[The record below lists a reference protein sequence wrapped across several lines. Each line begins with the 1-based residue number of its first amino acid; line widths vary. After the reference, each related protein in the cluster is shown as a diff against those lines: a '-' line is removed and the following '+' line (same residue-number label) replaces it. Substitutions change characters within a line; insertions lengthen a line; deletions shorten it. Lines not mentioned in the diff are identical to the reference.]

1 MYRIGV
7 VGCGTIGT
15 RLAETF
21 SAHDRTTVWG
31 ACDVDADRAES
42 FAADYDAAAFTDH
55 RALAGHDEVDAIYVG
70 VPPTAHVEVAR
81 DALAAGT
88 HVLCEKP
95 LAETATAG
103 ERLVAAERETER
115 VTAVN
120 LPFRYTPGFRELRN
134 RVLAGEIGEVRRIDL
149 HFRFPQWP
157 REWQDV
163 SWLETREQG
172 GPTRE
177 VGTHFLFGVQEVF
190 GGIDNVT
197 ARVQYAGPASY
208 EESVV
213 GTFTADGV
221 HGTYDLATD
230 HDASEENSITVL
242 GTDGKLT
249 LTDWYRLIADRGEE
263 TERVLVD
270 ERTATTELLVDEFVT
285 AMDDPTTGDLVSFA
299 EANRV
304 QRVVDAIFASDGDPL
319 VVPDEPDLRSPEQ

>member
-21 SAHDRTTVWG
+21 AAHDRTTVWG

-42 FAADYDAAAFTDH
+42 FAADYGAAAFTDH
-55 RALAGHDEVDAIYVG
+55 ERLVERDAVDAVYVG
-70 VPPTAHVEVAR
+70 VPPTAHVEVAT
-81 DALAAGT
+81 DALAAGK

-95 LAETATAG
+95 LAETADAG
-103 ERLVAAERETER
+103 ERLVAAERASDR
-115 VTAVN
+115 VTGVN
-120 LPFRYTPGFRELRN
+120 LPFRYTPGFRELRD
-134 RVLAGEIGEVRRIDL
+134 RVLAGELGEIRRIDL

-163 SWLETREQG
+163 SWLESREQG

-177 VGTHFLFGVQEVF
+177 VGTHFLFGVQELF
-190 GGIDNVT
+190 GPIDRVDAT
-197 ARVQYAGPASY
+197 VQYAGPDLY
-208 EESVV
+208 EQSVV
-213 GTFTADGV
+213 GSFTVDGV
-221 HGTYDLATD
+221 QGTYDLATD
-230 HDASEENSITVL
+230 HAASEENSITVL
-242 GTDGKLT
+242 GEDGELS

-270 ERTATTELLVDEFVT
+270 ERTATTELLVDEFVA

-299 EANRV
+299 EANQV

-319 VVPDEPDLRSPEQ
+319 DVPADPDLRSPPE